1 MKYFNEDKAAEQK
14 LKQSATQSE
23 SSLLAPTAEQLK
35 AEATADVLP
44 IMQQIDVLATEQD
57 ISLSFLEQLLSM
69 PKNNAVK
76 YLHAKARKAV
86 ETVYGDKIFL
96 RGLIEITS
104 YCRNNC
110 NYCGIRRSNKTLER
124 YRMTPETIMACCKEG
139 YSYGMR
145 TFVIQGGEDMWW
157 NDERLGALVSD
168 IRGQYPDCAITLSM
182 GERSR
187 ESYQRLFDLGANR
200 YLLRHET
207 ADENHY
213 SYLHPSEM
221 SFQNRMQCLQ
231 WLKEIGFQ
239 VGCGFMVGSPGQTP
253 QTIHKD
259 LQFIRTFRPQMV
271 GIGPF
276 VATQHTPFADQPNGS
291 VETTLRLLSTIRLLH
306 PHVLLPSTTA
316 LGSLHPLG
324 RELGVLAG
332 ANVLMPNL
340 SPVENREKYNIYDN
354 KICLGDG
361 IDHCSDCLQ
370 LRMESTGRRIVVERG
385 DFVG

>member
-1 MKYFNEDKAAEQK
+1 MIYRDMAEPTNNQPTADSK
-14 LKQSATQSE
+14 
-23 SSLLAPTAEQLK
+23 SSLIAQSCEEIRAV
-35 AEATADVLP
+35 ASADELQT
-44 IMQQIDVLATEQD
+44 IQQIDALAETQD
-57 ISLSFLEQLLSM
+57 INLPFLRRLLEM
-69 PKNNAVK
+69 PKDNAVK
-76 YLHAKARKAV
+76 YLHAKAREAV

-96 RGLIEITS
+96 RGLVEITS

-110 NYCGIRRSNKTLER
+110 NYCGIRRSNRTLER

-139 YSYGMR
+139 YGYGMR
-145 TFVIQGGEDMWW
+145 TFVIQGGEDPWW
-157 NDERLGALVSD
+157 TDERLGDLVSQ
-168 IRGQYPDCAITLSM
+168 IRAEYPDCAITLSM
-182 GERSR
+182 GERPR

-207 ADENHY
+207 ADEDHY
-213 SYLHPSEM
+213 HYLHPAEM

-231 WLKEIGFQ
+231 ALKELGYQ

-253 QTIHKD
+253 ETIYKD
-259 LQFIRTFRPQMV
+259 LQFIRSFRPQMV

-361 IDHCSDCLQ
+361 IEQCSDCLQ
-370 LRMESTGRRIVVERG
+370 LRMGSTGRRIVVERG

>member
-1 MKYFNEDKAAEQK
+1 MIYRDMAEPTNNQPTADSK
-14 LKQSATQSE
+14 
-23 SSLLAPTAEQLK
+23 SSLIAQSCEEIRAV
-35 AEATADVLP
+35 ASADELQT
-44 IMQQIDVLATEQD
+44 IQQIDALAETQD
-57 ISLSFLEQLLSM
+57 ISLPFLRRLLEM
-69 PKNNAVK
+69 PKDNAVK
-76 YLHAKARKAV
+76 YLHAKAREAV
-86 ETVYGDKIFL
+86 EAVYGDKIFL
-96 RGLIEITS
+96 RGLVEITS
-104 YCRNNC
+104 FCRNNC
-110 NYCGIRRSNKTLER
+110 NYCGIRRSNNTLPR
-124 YRMTPETIMACCKEG
+124 YRMTFDEIMACCQDG
-139 YSYGMR
+139 YKYGMR
-145 TFVIQGGEDMWW
+145 TFVLQGGEDMWW
-157 NDERLGALVSD
+157 TDERLGDLVSQ
-168 IRGQYPDCAITLSM
+168 IRAQYPDCAITLSM

-207 ADENHY
+207 ADESHY
-213 SYLHPSEM
+213 HYLHPEEM

-231 WLKEIGFQ
+231 WLKEIGYQ

-253 QTIHKD
+253 ETIFKD
-259 LQFIRTFRPQMV
+259 LQFIRSFRPQMV

-276 VATQHTPFADQPNGS
+276 VATQHTPFADESNGS

-361 IDHCSDCLQ
+361 IEQCSDCLQ
-370 LRMESTGRRIVVERG
+370 LRMGSTGRRIVVERG